1 MLYGRYSTAIFFC
14 IALFLCGMSKLDS
27 ETHAALALTF
37 IPGIGPNKAK
47 NLIAFCGSAESIF
60 REKKSALLKIPDIG
74 PHTAKALQHTAPYFQ
89 RADQEMEFIKRFNI
103 GVHFYYEEH
112 YPQRLRQC
120 DDSPVILF
128 SKGNANLNAERCV
141 SVVGTRSAT
150 TYGKQLVLELLK
162 SLLPFQPLVVSG
174 LAYGVD
180 IHAHR
185 ACLQLGLPTVACLAH
200 GLDRIYPPTH
210 HETAK
215 EMLEFGGLLTEFPS
229 MTNPDREL
237 FPSRNR
243 IIAGIS
249 ECTIVVETDSKGG
262 SIITANLANSY
273 GRDVFAY
280 PGRVFDRHSK
290 GCNDLIRSN
299 TAAIL
304 TDPEEIVD
312 CLGWSPEKRKTP
324 TQMVLFSEF
333 STEEQLVVG
342 VLREK
347 RRLPMDKISHLT
359 ALPLPRVS
367 TLLLELEFRGVVK
380 SLPGMMYD
388 LLDSLTFE
396 V

>member
-1 MLYGRYSTAIFFC
+1 
-14 IALFLCGMSKLDS
+14 MSKLDS
-27 ETHAALALTF
+27 EIHAALALTF

-60 REKKSALLKIPDIG
+60 REKKRTLLKIPDIG
-74 PHTAKALQHTAPYFQ
+74 PHTAKALQNTESYFH
-89 RADQEMEFIKRFNI
+89 RADLEMAFIKRFNI
-103 GVHFYYEEH
+103 DVHFYYQDH
-112 YPQRLRQC
+112 YPQRLKQC

-128 SKGNANLNAERCV
+128 SKGGADLNAPRCV

-150 TYGKQLVLELLK
+150 SYGKQLVLELLK
-162 SLLPFQPLVVSG
+162 ALQPFQPLVVSG

-185 ACLQLGLPTVACLAH
+185 ACLQLDLPTVACLAH
-200 GLDRIYPPTH
+200 GLDRIYPPSH

-237 FPSRNR
+237 FPTRNR

-249 ECTIVVETDSKGG
+249 ECTVVIETDSKGG

-280 PGRVFDRHSK
+280 PGRVFDKHSK

-304 TDPEEIVD
+304 THPDEIVD
-312 CLGWSPEKRKTP
+312 CLGWSPEKKKTT

-347 RRLPMDKISHLT
+347 RRLPLDKISHLT
-359 ALPLPRVS
+359 SLPLPRVS
-367 TLLLELEFRGVVK
+367 TLLLELEFKGIVK

-388 LLDSLTFE
+388 LIDSLTFE

>member
-1 MLYGRYSTAIFFC
+1 
-14 IALFLCGMSKLDS
+14 MSKLDS

-74 PHTAKALQHTAPYFQ
+74 PHTAKALQSTEVYFQ
-89 RADQEMEFIKRFNI
+89 RADREMEFIKRFNI
-103 GVHFYYEEH
+103 GVHFYYQDH
-112 YPQRLRQC
+112 YPQRLKQC

-128 SKGNANLNAERCV
+128 SKGSADLNAPRCI

-150 TYGKQLVLELLK
+150 SYGKQLVLELLK
-162 SLLPFQPLVVSG
+162 SLQPFQPLVVSG

-243 IIAGIS
+243 IIAGLS

-280 PGRVFDRHSK
+280 PGRVFDGHSK

-304 TDPEEIVD
+304 TDPEEIID
-312 CLGWSPEKRKTP
+312 CLSWSPEKRKTP
-324 TQMVLFSEF
+324 AQMVWFSEF
-333 STEEQLVVG
+333 STEEQIIVG
-342 VLREK
+342 LLREK
-347 RRLPMDKISHLT
+347 RRLPLDKISHLSS
-359 ALPLPRVS
+359 LPLPRVS
-367 TLLLELEFRGVVK
+367 TLLLELEFKGVVK

-388 LLDSLTFE
+388 LIDSLTFE

>member
-14 IALFLCGMSKLDS
+14 FALFLCGMSKLDS

-150 TYGKQLVLELLK
+150 SYGKQLVLELLK

-200 GLDRIYPPTH
+200 GLDRIYPATH

-280 PGRVFDRHSK
+280 PGRVFDKHSK